1 MTSAIREVEGVAET
15 DTAVILSELKDSY
28 RFSDSV
34 RPTDGAGR
42 APAERGGPVRL
53 T

>member
-1 MTSAIREVEGVAET
+1 VAET

-34 RPTDGAGR
+34 RPD
-42 APAERGGPVRL
+42 
-53 T
+53 